1 MEDKQEIA
9 RWFCE
14 ILFKI
19 KLIEAQVNV
28 MEDLDMTSYGIAE
41 LKNIANNFIATG
53 KNIKEEIN
61 NKMMEVL

>member
-1 MEDKQEIA
+1 MEDKQEII
-9 RWFCE
+9 RWFGE
-14 ILFKI
+14 ILFKL

-41 LKNIANNFIATG
+41 LKNIANNFITTG

-61 NKMMEVL
+61 KKMMEVL